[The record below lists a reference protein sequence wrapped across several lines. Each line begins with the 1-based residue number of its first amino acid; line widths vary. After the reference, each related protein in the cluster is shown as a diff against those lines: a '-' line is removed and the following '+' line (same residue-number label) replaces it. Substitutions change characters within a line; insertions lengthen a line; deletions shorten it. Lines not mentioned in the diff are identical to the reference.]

1 MIAGFLLALIGHG
14 VIGAL
19 DVLINHELIA
29 KVPRQT
35 AAAREQCL
43 HGARELVF
51 AALFG
56 ALAWAEW
63 HGALAL
69 AIAALLAAELA
80 ISTVDQV
87 LELDIRLLP
96 VTERAAH
103 AVLFVNLGIIIALL
117 GQQLL
122 AWAALPSALV
132 RVDHGWASWVLSA
145 LAIAA
150 LAWSVR
156 DGLAAFKLLRRSRAE
171 ATQGNT
177 V

>member
-29 KVPRQT
+29 NVPHQ
-35 AAAREQCL
+35 AGAAREQRL
-43 HGARELVF
+43 HSAREVVF

-56 ALAWAEW
+56 ALAWLEW

-87 LELDIRLLP
+87 LEFDIRLLP

-103 AVLFVNLGIIIALL
+103 VLLFVNLGIIIVLL

-122 AWAALPSALV
+122 AWAALPTGLA
-132 RVDHGWASWVLSA
+132 RVDHGWASWMLSA

-156 DGLAAFKLLRRSRAE
+156 DGLAAFKLQRRPRRGGSD
-171 ATQGNT
+171 G